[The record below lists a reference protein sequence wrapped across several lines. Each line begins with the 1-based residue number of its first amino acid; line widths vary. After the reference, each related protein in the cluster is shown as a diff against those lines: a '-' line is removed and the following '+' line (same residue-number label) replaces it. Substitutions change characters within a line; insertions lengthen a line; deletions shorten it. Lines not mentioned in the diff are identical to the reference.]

1 MTSLWDRLFGGRKP
15 ATPAQSAKD
24 RLKFVLVADRT
35 MLTPE
40 DLNKMQS
47 EILEVIRKY
56 CRIREEDVELKFEQ
70 RDRES
75 FLVADIPLSSPRP
88 GEPGGLIRIE
98 TNMIVP
104 EEPLD
109 ESILEP
115 TKPAEI
121 KLPEPTQA
129 AAEPIA
135 SASVSKPQPPPP
147 KIEEPA
153 SPLPKILEVEID
165 DEEATQPLSAIEKVK
180 IAGAPAGIKSDPP
193 PGTPDEPK
201 KDADL

>member
-1 MTSLWDRLFGGRKP
+1 MSSLWDRLFGGRKP

-35 MLTPE
+35 MLAPE

-47 EILEVIRKY
+47 EILDVIRKY

-88 GEPGGLIRIE
+88 GEPGGSIRIE
-98 TNMIVP
+98 TNMIIP
-104 EEPLD
+104 EEPID
-109 ESILEP
+109 ESIPEP
-115 TKPAEI
+115 AKPAEV
-121 KLPEPTQA
+121 KPAQATAPT
-129 AAEPIA
+129 PPA
-135 SASVSKPQPPPP
+135 SDSKPKPPAPKVEQPTP
-147 KIEEPA
+147 
-153 SPLPKILEVEID
+153 PLPKILEVEIE

-180 IAGAPAGIKSDPP
+180 ITGAPTGMKSDPP
-193 PGTPDEPK
+193 KDPSGEPK
-201 KDADL
+201 KDADH